1 MFGYERVKDEKLE
14 NEGTLIEFIKDLED
28 VIIIT
33 D

>member
-14 NEGTLIEFIKDLED
+14 NEGNLKEFIKDLED
-28 VIIIT
+28 VIIIK